1 MPIPGVLAPC
11 PPKGARIRKI
21 LACELFLE
29 MYKLPEGIGNR
40 TLQIKDKNL
49 LNNIKTITGM
59 IKNKLSK

>member
-1 MPIPGVLAPC
+1 
-11 PPKGARIRKI
+11 
-21 LACELFLE
+21 

-49 LNNIKTITGM
+49 LNNIETITGM